1 MVEQALNT
9 IARMWGANNFESLSS
24 LDREFR
30 HRGNGRRYLAFKVP
44 MINAVAIRENV
55 DGEWRETRFSDRLQ
69 DIVNGKKR
77 NQQGELVA

>member
-9 IARMWGANNFESLSS
+9 ISRMWGANNFELLPSLE
-24 LDREFR
+24 REFR

-44 MINAVAIRENV
+44 TVDTVAIHENV
-55 DGEWRETRFSDRLQ
+55 DGEWRETKFADRLQ

-77 NQQGELVA
+77 NEQGELI